1 MKKIFLSLTA
11 LAMLFSAGCS
21 STQYFPYQGSG
32 QLVGSG
38 GAALRMNGVDL
49 WINGSPPRKF
59 YVVGYIEDVRPG
71 GPGPMSMRNYRLTEK
86 AHAAGGDG
94 VLVLSDRSQYVGTFS
109 SGNAFTT
116 ANASVYGNNIFG
128 SALTTGSAFSMPMFR
143 REGRYYVIKYL

>member
-1 MKKIFLSLTA
+1 MA
-11 LAMLFSAGCS
+11 GLALFSVGCS
-21 STQYFPYQGSG
+21 STQYFPYSGSG
-32 QLVGSG
+32 QFVGNG

-86 AHAAGGDG
+86 AHAAGGDA
-94 VLVLSDRSQYVGTFS
+94 VLVLSDQSQYVGTFS

-116 ANASVYGNNIFG
+116 VNASVYGNNIFG